1 MLDLSAT
8 ELRKAAKSVSVVK
21 LQNLLDLAL
30 NMDSSGE
37 DVLFREDVKVSLAD
51 TGLYAFLM
59 KVVSVVGIGGDEKD
73 REGSQ
78 EFFERKER
86 DKDDKKPI
94 LGEYTLFIFF
104 STSLT
109 LSSKP
114 STPSPSTTQSNFLS
128 PSSFPARPSCDTS
141 SSFASSCTSS
151 TPNSRSLRCGSS
163 KRRVPGAR

>member
-8 ELRKAAKSVSVVK
+8 ELRKAAKSVSAVK
-21 LQNLLDLAL
+21 LQNFLDLAL

-37 DVLFREDVKVSLAD
+37 DVLFREDVKVSLSE

-78 EFFERKER
+78 EFFERK

-94 LGEYTLFIFF
+94 LGEYVLFIFF
-104 STSLT
+104 VLLT

-114 STPSPSTTQSNFLS
+114 STPLPLTTQSNFLS
-128 PSSFPARPSCDTS
+128 PSSFPARPSFDTS
-141 SSFASSCTSS
+141 SSSVSSYTSS
-151 TPNSRSLRCGSS
+151 MPNSRSPRCGSS
-163 KRRVPGAR
+163 KRRAPGAR